1 MSSPAED
8 LARELWR
15 AYVARH
21 AHIPGIQLMDWVGLS
36 EFDQQTWVMLAR
48 LSMSFWTDPRPGP
61 HH

>member
-8 LARELWR
+8 LARELWH

-21 AHIPGIQLMDWVGLS
+21 THIPGIQLMAWEELS

-48 LSMSFWTDPRPGP
+48 LSMSFWTDPRPP
-61 HH
+61 RH